1 MFIIKDK
8 VTVITGCSS
17 GIGLATVE
25 RFVKAGAKVV
35 MADISDTTVLAKELG
50 CLFIK
55 TDVSKEEDVKNL
67 MEQTHKVY
75 GEIDVLIN
83 NAGIMMPEQVLADAD
98 LKDYQRMY
106 SVNSFGVLLGLK
118 YGPRYMKDGG
128 SIINTASLGG
138 KIGAPGYG
146 AYGSSKAIAIELTQT
161 AAIEL
166 ADRGIRVNC
175 ICPAT
180 VDTPMAYEE
189 GVETE
194 LLLSKL
200 LFPLGRMCKP
210 EECAAVFHFL
220 ASDDCKYITG
230 EAININGGYFAGPG
244 TNMLGALI
252 KSTEI
257 E

>member
-252 KSTEI
+252 KSTEF

>member
-98 LKDYQRMY
+98 LEDYQRMY

-180 VDTPMAYEE
+180 VDTPMAHEE

-230 EAININGGYFAGPG
+230 EAINMNGGYFAGPG
-244 TNMLGALI
+244 TNMLEALI
-252 KSTEI
+252 KSTELD
-257 E
+257 

>member
-252 KSTEI
+252 KSTEL

>member
-98 LKDYQRMY
+98 LEDYQRMY

>member
-35 MADISDTTVLAKELG
+35 MADISDATVLAKELG

-98 LKDYQRMY
+98 LEDYQRMY

>member
-1 MFIIKDK
+1 MFNIKDK

-98 LKDYQRMY
+98 LEDYQRMY

-194 LLLSKL
+194 LLLSRL

-244 TNMLGALI
+244 INMLGALI

>member
-194 LLLSKL
+194 LLLSRL

-230 EAININGGYFAGPG
+230 EAINLNGGYFAGPG

>member
-98 LKDYQRMY
+98 LEDYQRMY

-194 LLLSKL
+194 LLLSRL

-230 EAININGGYFAGPG
+230 EAINLNGGYFAGPG

>member
-194 LLLSKL
+194 LLLSRL

-252 KSTEI
+252 KSTELD
-257 E
+257 

>member
-35 MADISDTTVLAKELG
+35 MADISDATVLAKELG

-98 LKDYQRMY
+98 LEDYQRMY

-194 LLLSKL
+194 LLLSRL

-230 EAININGGYFAGPG
+230 EAINLNGGYFAGPG

>member
-83 NAGIMMPEQVLADAD
+83 NAGIMMPEQTLADAD

>member
-98 LKDYQRMY
+98 LEDYQRMY

-230 EAININGGYFAGPG
+230 EAINLNGGYFAGPG

>member
-35 MADISDTTVLAKELG
+35 MADISDATVLAKELG

-98 LKDYQRMY
+98 LEDYQRMY

-230 EAININGGYFAGPG
+230 EAINLNGGYFAGPG

>member
-98 LKDYQRMY
+98 LEDYQRMY

-252 KSTEI
+252 KSTELD
-257 E
+257 

>member
-1 MFIIKDK
+1 MFNIKDK

-230 EAININGGYFAGPG
+230 EAINLNGGYFAGPG

>member
-98 LKDYQRMY
+98 LEDYQRMY

-180 VDTPMAYEE
+180 VDTPMAHEE